1 MIETVQDGAV
11 VSLAYKLTLPSGE
24 EIDSS
29 DASEPLEYL
38 HGAENIIPGLERQ
51 LTGLRVGDAKTVEVS
66 PAEGYGEY
74 DPEEVEVIDRRML
87 PRDMELRLGMVL
99 AVRDDE
105 GYMNEAYVSA
115 IAPENVTLDFNHPL
129 AGQQLVFDV
138 QVVGL
143 REATPEEIEHGHIHG
158 DDIDEDDD
166 FDDEDFELELE
177 DFDDEDFE
185 DEDDTDTEDEV

>member
-1 MIETVQDGAV
+1 MVDTVQDGAV
-11 VSLAYKLTLPSGE
+11 VSLAYKLTLTSGE

-51 LTGLRVGDAKTVEVS
+51 LTGLHVGDAKTVEVT
-66 PAEGYGEY
+66 PEEGYGVY

-105 GYMNEAYVSA
+105 GFTNEAYVSA
-115 IAPENVTLDFNHPL
+115 IAPDSVTLDFNHPL
-129 AGQQLVFDV
+129 AGQQLTFDV

-158 DDIDEDDD
+158 DDMDEDED

-185 DEDDTDTEDEV
+185 DEDDEAEDDV